1 MAKTILTDEDVEKIV
16 AQGNTTLIVDD
27 NMILTDL
34 AYEKAK
40 RLGVEILQKDHLHPP
55 SAPMR
60 PYLTQNDPT
69 TSIISNNTDRSEK
82 FTKIANTN
90 DTSGYLDRDSYPT
103 RDTYPERDILQFNEF
118 SSEQQIRDA
127 IILTGRIL
135 YHSGLMV
142 SNDGNI
148 SARMADGNI
157 LITPSGVTKGRISAE
172 DLLVINPEG
181 EGRMLK
187 SATNPAL
194 KPTSEQPM
202 HLEIYKQRPDVRAV
216 IHTHLIYAN
225 ALAIS
230 QGKIRM
236 DVIPEAA
243 IAFGEIP
250 ITEFSLPSSKQNAA
264 AVRELVRKH
273 DVLLIRNHG
282 SIAVGKNLD
291 EALINTE
298 RLEHVCKTLTYAEL
312 LGDVN
317 TLPPEM
323 LDAIRGIVQKNK
335 KIDE

>member
-1 MAKTILTDEDVEKIV
+1 MAKIILTDEDIEKII
-16 AQGNTTLIVDD
+16 AQGSTTLIVND

-40 RLGVEILQKDHLHPP
+40 RLGVEILQNDHIYPP
-55 SAPMR
+55 SAPIR
-60 PYLTQNDPT
+60 PYLTKIEDVILN
-69 TSIISNNTDRSEK
+69 TSNVSEK
-82 FTKIANTN
+82 PEFSVPVNNNPVA
-90 DTSGYLDRDSYPT
+90 TSFQS
-103 RDTYPERDILQFNEF
+103 RDILQFNEF

-148 SARMADGNI
+148 SVRMADGNI
-157 LITPSGVTKGRISAE
+157 MITPSGVTKGRISAE
-172 DLLVINPEG
+172 DLLIINLEG
-181 EGRMLK
+181 FQVN
-187 SATNPAL
+187 SATNPTL

-216 IHTHLIYAN
+216 IHSHLIYAN

-243 IAFGEIP
+243 IAFGEVP
-250 ITEFSLPSSKQNAA
+250 ITDFSMPSSQQNAA
-264 AVRELVRKH
+264 AVRDLIREH
-273 DVLLIRNHG
+273 NVLLIRNHG

-298 RLEHVCKTLTYAEL
+298 RLEHVCKTLTFAEL

-323 LDAIRGIVQKNK
+323 LDAIRGILQKNK
-335 KIDE
+335 QIDE

>member
-1 MAKTILTDEDVEKIV
+1 MAKIILTDEDIEKIV
-16 AQGNTTLIVDD
+16 AQGSTTLVVDD

-40 RLGVEILQKDHLHPP
+40 RLGVEILQNDHNHPP

-69 TSIISNNTDRSEK
+69 TSKISSISDQSEVL
-82 FTKIANTN
+82 TQVTN
-90 DTSGYLDRDSYPT
+90 AGDPSVYPSRDL
-103 RDTYPERDILQFNEF
+103 LQFSEF

-148 SARMADGNI
+148 SARLADGNI
-157 LITPSGVTKGRISAE
+157 MITPSGVTKGRISAE
-172 DLLVINPEG
+172 DLLIINL
-181 EGRMLK
+181 EGRLVK
-187 SATNPAL
+187 SATNPTL

-216 IHTHLIYAN
+216 IHSHLIYAN

-243 IAFGEIP
+243 IAFGEVP
-250 ITEFSLPSSKQNAA
+250 ITDFSMPSSQQNAA
-264 AVRELVRKH
+264 AVRDLIRKH
-273 DVLLIRNHG
+273 NVLLIRNHG

-298 RLEHVCKTLTYAEL
+298 RLEHVCKTLTFAEL

-317 TLPPEM
+317 TLPPNM
-323 LDAIRGIVQKNK
+323 LEAIRGIVQKNK

>member
-1 MAKTILTDEDVEKIV
+1 MAKIILTDEDIEKIV
-16 AQGNTTLIVDD
+16 AQGSTTLVVDD

-40 RLGVEILQKDHLHPP
+40 RLGVEILQKDHPRPP
-55 SAPMR
+55 SAPVR
-60 PYLTQNDPT
+60 PYLTQNNPATSLISSITDP
-69 TSIISNNTDRSEK
+69 SEK
-82 FTKIANTN
+82 LTEVANTGGI
-90 DTSGYLDRDSYPT
+90 SVYPS
-103 RDTYPERDILQFNEF
+103 RDILQFNEF

-172 DLLVINPEG
+172 DLLVIDL

-202 HLEIYKQRPDVRAV
+202 HLEIFKQRPDVRAV

-230 QGKIRM
+230 QGKVRM

-250 ITEFSLPSSKQNAA
+250 ITEFSMPSSRQNAA
-264 AVRELVRKH
+264 AVRDLVRKH
-273 DVLLIRNHG
+273 NVLLIRNHG